1 MGAALRSRGQRGNEL
16 TIVETTNYF
25 AKDGQAPV
33 VLQQRRRATAIRRA
47 LGLEPGDI
55 FVLRE
60 GNGPD
65 VRWECRF
72 PSREAYEADL
82 AVRGGSEAFAE
93 ARRTMHT
100 LLERFERHVYEMDD
114 GR

>member
-1 MGAALRSRGQRGNEL
+1 M
-16 TIVETTNYF
+16 TIVEATNYF
-25 AKDGQAPV
+25 AKDGHGPA
-33 VLQQRRRATAIRRA
+33 VLQQRRSATAIRCA
-47 LGLEPGDI
+47 LGLDPGEI

-72 PSREAYEADL
+72 PSRKAYEADL
-82 AVRGGSEAFAE
+82 AARAGSEAFAE

-100 LLERFERHVYEMDD
+100 LLERFERHIYEIDD